1 MAGETGT
8 QGSEFPIF
16 KSGEGAFDRAK
27 FKEQESAMITPTG
40 QLTGKEVDEDL
51 RKKKKSADDV
61 IKEANAFYNDS
72 FEILQLYEPK

>member
-51 RKKKKSADDV
+51 RKKK
-61 IKEANAFYNDS
+61 
-72 FEILQLYEPK
+72 